1 MSYLCQ
7 DFVRLPTMKYLL
19 IYVIL
24 INLITFVVYAD
35 DKRRAKKHL
44 WRTNEGTLVMLAVIG
59 GSFGALLAMLL
70 FRHKTRHTRFTI
82 GIPTI
87 LIAQIL
93 LVIFL
98 LAD

>member
-1 MSYLCQ
+1 
-7 DFVRLPTMKYLL
+7 MKYLL
-19 IYVIL
+19 IYLIL

-35 DKRRAKKHL
+35 DKRRAKKHM
-44 WRTNEGTLVMLAVIG
+44 WRTSEGTLVMLAVIG
-59 GSFGALLAMLL
+59 GSLGALLAMLL

>member
-1 MSYLCQ
+1 
-7 DFVRLPTMKYLL
+7 MKYLL
-19 IYVIL
+19 IYLIL

-44 WRTNEGTLVMLAVIG
+44 WRTSEGTLVMLAVIG
-59 GSFGALLAMLL
+59 GSIGALLAMLL
-70 FRHKTRHTRFTI
+70 LRHKTRHTRFTI